1 MSSNNL
7 DLIKEARARY
17 VKLNATTIHV
27 KQLQKEMNKKAEIL
41 ANQDVMFFDQFG
53 DKEQDEIQN

>member
-7 DLIKEARARY
+7 DVIKEARARY

-27 KQLQKEMNKKAEIL
+27 KQLQKEMNKKAESL

-53 DKEQDEIQN
+53 GKEQDEIQN

>member
-7 DLIKEARARY
+7 DVIKEARARY
-17 VKLNATTIHV
+17 VKLNSTTVHV
-27 KQLQKEMNKKAEIL
+27 KQLQKEMNRQADTL

-53 DKEQDEIQN
+53 GKEQDEI